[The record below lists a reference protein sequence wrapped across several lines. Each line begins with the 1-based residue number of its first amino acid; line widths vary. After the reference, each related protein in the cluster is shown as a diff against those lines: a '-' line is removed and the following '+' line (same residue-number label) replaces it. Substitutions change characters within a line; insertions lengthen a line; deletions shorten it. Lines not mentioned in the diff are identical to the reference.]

1 MSLWRVCAWR
11 QAIHLRR
18 RGRTPTSRSSLPC
31 CESFAGSPFRPC
43 KLNQRR
49 QSKMDVTRMSIPD
62 WGLLVVLLLAG
73 FSLFMTAATHLAV
86 QRVNARAA
94 KRQSGPT
101 PPISVLKPL
110 CGVDEG
116 LYENLAA
123 LARQEYPDFELVL
136 GAEDPDD
143 PALNVARAIRRDF
156 PELKIRI
163 VAGAPRLGM
172 NPKVSN
178 LSALSE
184 QAAHD
189 LLLISDS
196 NVRPDPAY
204 LRALVAELADP
215 RVGLV
220 SSVLSGTGG
229 ESLGARLENLHLAT
243 YVARAVC
250 GADVLVAHP
259 CVIGKSMLFK
269 RSDLEKV
276 GGFALVR
283 DVLAEDY
290 VLGQAFEAAG
300 LRVALSAHVLRTVN
314 VKRNLGQFAARHL
327 RWAQMRRRLATRL
340 YWAEPLLYPGPLLLV
355 ALLLLACGAQP
366 HFVSA
371 DWLARASGLS
381 LVAKYL
387 SDAWLVRV
395 INGSFVRASDLPLML
410 LKDLGMWGIWGLGA
424 VRRRVNWRGHPMLI
438 GEGSRLYPDRRES
451 SREPAVARA

>member
-1 MSLWRVCAWR
+1 
-11 QAIHLRR
+11 
-18 RGRTPTSRSSLPC
+18 
-31 CESFAGSPFRPC
+31 
-43 KLNQRR
+43 
-49 QSKMDVTRMSIPD
+49 MDVARMSIPD
-62 WGLLVVLLLAG
+62 WGLLVVLVLVS

-94 KRQSGPT
+94 KRPSGPT

-116 LYENLAA
+116 LYQNLAS
-123 LARQEYPDFELVL
+123 LARQNYPEFELVL

-143 PALNVARAIRRDF
+143 PALTVARALRRDF
-156 PELKIRI
+156 PKVKIQI
-163 VAGAPRLGM
+163 VAGMPVVGM

-184 QAAHD
+184 RAVHG

-196 NVRPDPAY
+196 NVRPDPDY

-229 ESLGARLENLHLAT
+229 ESLGARLENIHLAT

-259 CVIGKSMLFK
+259 CVVGKSMLFR
-269 RSDLEKV
+269 RSHLEEV

-290 VLGQAFEAAG
+290 VLGRAFEAAG
-300 LRVALSAHVLRTVN
+300 LRVALSAHVVRTIN
-314 VKRNLGQFAARHL
+314 VKRGLGQFAARHL
-327 RWAQMRRRLATRL
+327 RWAQMRRRLTPL
-340 YWAEPLLYPGPLLLV
+340 YWAEPLLYPGPLLL
-355 ALLLLACGAQP
+355 LTLAII
-366 HFVSA
+366 
-371 DWLARASGLS
+371 ASGAALPFIS
-381 LVAKYL
+381 NG
-387 SDAWLVRV
+387 WLVRLTWLALV
-395 INGSFVRASDLPLML
+395 GKYMSDALLVRLLNGAFPRISELPLIL
-410 LKDLGMWGIWGLGA
+410 FKDVAMWGVWLAGA
-424 VRRRVNWRGHPMLI
+424 VRRRVIWRGHNMLI
-438 GEGSRLYPDRRES
+438 GPGSRLYPDQRHAN
-451 SREPAVARA
+451 REPAVARA

>member
-1 MSLWRVCAWR
+1 
-11 QAIHLRR
+11 
-18 RGRTPTSRSSLPC
+18 
-31 CESFAGSPFRPC
+31 
-43 KLNQRR
+43 
-49 QSKMDVTRMSIPD
+49 MDVTRMAIPD
-62 WGLLVVLLLAG
+62 WGLLVVLLLTG

-86 QRVNARAA
+86 QRVNSRAT
-94 KRQSGPT
+94 KRRPGPT

-116 LYENLAA
+116 LYENLAS
-123 LARQEYPDFELVL
+123 LARQDYPEFELVL

-143 PALNVARAIRRDF
+143 PALNVARALRRDF

-163 VAGAPRLGM
+163 VAGMPSVGM

-184 QAAHD
+184 RAAHD

-196 NVRPDPAY
+196 NVRADPAY
-204 LRALVAELADP
+204 LRALAAELADP

-229 ESLGARLENLHLAT
+229 KSLGARLENLHLAT

-259 CVIGKSMLFK
+259 CVIGKSMLFR
-269 RSDLEKV
+269 RSHLEQV

-300 LRVALSAHVLRTVN
+300 LRVALSAHILRTIN
-314 VKRNLGQFAARHL
+314 VKRSVGQFAARHL
-327 RWAQMRRRLATRL
+327 RWAQMRRRLAARL
-340 YWAEPLLYPGPLLLV
+340 YWGEPLLYPGPLLLLV
-355 ALLLLACGAQP
+355 LALLASGAQVQ
-366 HFVSA
+366 FVSNA
-371 DWLARASGLS
+371 WLARLS
-381 LVAKYL
+381 LVALVAKYL
-387 SDAWLVRV
+387 SDAVLVRL
-395 INGSFVRASDLPLML
+395 INGAFPRVSELPLIL
-410 LKDLGMWGIWGLGA
+410 LKDIGMWGVWLAGA
-424 VRRRVNWRGHPMLI
+424 VRRRVTWRGHAMLI
-438 GEGSRLYPDRRES
+438 GEGSRLYPDQRQAN
-451 SREPAVARA
+451 REPAVARA

>member
-1 MSLWRVCAWR
+1 
-11 QAIHLRR
+11 
-18 RGRTPTSRSSLPC
+18 
-31 CESFAGSPFRPC
+31 
-43 KLNQRR
+43 
-49 QSKMDVTRMSIPD
+49 MDVTRMSIPD

-94 KRQSGPT
+94 KRHSGPT

-204 LRALVAELADP
+204 LLALVAELADP

-229 ESLGARLENLHLAT
+229 RSVGARLENLHLAT

-250 GADVLVAHP
+250 GAAVLAAHP
-259 CVIGKSMLFK
+259 CVIGKSMLFR
-269 RSDLEKV
+269 RSHLEQI
-276 GGFALVR
+276 GGFASVR

-300 LRVALSAHVLRTVN
+300 LRVALSAHVARTIN
-314 VKRNLGQFAARHL
+314 VKRSVGQFAARHV
-327 RWAQMRRRLATRL
+327 RWAQMRRRLASRL
-340 YWAEPLLYPGPLLLV
+340 YWAEPLLYPGPLLLLML
-355 ALLLLACGAQP
+355 ALLASGAQ
-366 HFVSA
+366 VQIISN
-371 DWLARASGLS
+371 
-381 LVAKYL
+381 
-387 SDAWLVRV
+387 AWLVRLSV
-395 INGSFVRASDLPLML
+395 AALVGKYASDAMLVRLINGAFPRAAELPLIL
-410 LKDLGMWGIWGLGA
+410 LKDIGMWGVWLAGA
-424 VRRRVNWRGHPMLI
+424 VRRRVNWRGHAMLI
-438 GEGSRLYPDRRES
+438 GEGSRLYPDQRQAN
-451 SREPAVARA
+451 REPAVARA

>member
-1 MSLWRVCAWR
+1 
-11 QAIHLRR
+11 
-18 RGRTPTSRSSLPC
+18 
-31 CESFAGSPFRPC
+31 
-43 KLNQRR
+43 
-49 QSKMDVTRMSIPD
+49 MDVTRMSIPD
-62 WGLLVVLLLAG
+62 WGLLVVLLLAS
-73 FSLFMTAATHLAV
+73 FSVFMTVATHVAV
-86 QRVNARAA
+86 QRVNARGA
-94 KRQSGPT
+94 KRRSGPT
-101 PPISVLKPL
+101 PPLSVLKPL

-123 LARQEYPDFELVL
+123 LARQDYPDFELIL

-143 PALNVARAIRRDF
+143 PALKVARAVRRDF
-156 PELKIRI
+156 PEVKIRI
-163 VAGAPRLGM
+163 VAGMPAVGM

-184 QAAHD
+184 RATHD

-300 LRVALSAHVLRTVN
+300 LRVALSAHVVRTIN
-314 VKRNLGQFAARHL
+314 VKRNLGQFAARHV
-327 RWAQMRRRLATRL
+327 RWAQMRRRLTRL
-340 YWAEPLLYPGPLLLV
+340 YWGEPLLYPGSLLLLV
-355 ALLLLACGAQP
+355 LALLATGAEVP
-366 HFVSA
+366 FFSN
-371 DWLARASGLS
+371 
-381 LVAKYL
+381 
-387 SDAWLVRV
+387 AWLVRLSLLALAGKYLADAV
-395 INGSFVRASDLPLML
+395 IVRLINGAFPRVSELPLIL
-410 LKDLGMWGIWGLGA
+410 LKDIGMWGVWLAGA
-424 VRRRVNWRGHPMLI
+424 IRRRVNWRGHAMLI
-438 GEGSRLYPDRRES
+438 GEGSRLYPDHRQT